1 MGYNTEKSR
10 NKMEYINHLK
20 KIAVIMALITVALY
34 PTITWCSHGIKSGYI
49 RNDDGQGK
57 STQVTQPANITEKE
71 DSVKVRVIRDAIW
84 SPRVGLLLGAILEY
98 TTSQANKIRVI
109 PALVSNDT
117 EDRLIG
123 SNMFIGF

>member
-1 MGYNTEKSR
+1 MGYNTEKSC
-10 NKMEYINHLK
+10 NKMECINHLK
-20 KIAVIMALITVALY
+20 KIAVIMALITVSLY
-34 PTITWCSHGIKSGYI
+34 PTITWCSHEIKTGYI
-49 RNDDGQGK
+49 RNDGGQEK
-57 STQVTQPANITEKE
+57 STEVTQQANITEKGE
-71 DSVKVRVIRDAIW
+71 LVKVRIIRDAIW
-84 SPRVGLLLGAILEY
+84 PPRVGLLLGALLEY